1 MKNAE
6 NLIKHE
12 VSLHTSDAIILADCL
27 SNISCVDSGVVSEEN
42 FKTDYT
48 RYLNL

>member
-12 VSLHTSDAIILADCL
+12 VSPHTSDVILADCL
-27 SNISCVDSGVVSEEN
+27 SNISCVDSGVLSEEN

-48 RYLNL
+48 RYLKL